1 MSFVLT
7 PRPLDA
13 FACGSASFTR
23 TFFYNVASEAAKL
36 IVVVVLPTP
45 PFWFANAIIFP
56 IFTMFKSTSN

>member
-13 FACGSASFTR
+13 LACGSASITR
-23 TFFYNVASEAAKL
+23 TFFSNVASEAAKL

-56 IFTMFKSTSN
+56 IFIVS